1 MTTPTASI
9 DIESHCPEDTAD
21 FAKRLA
27 ESIPPGTT
35 VALLGTLGAGKTFLT
50 QCFAEA
56 CGVAAGSVVSPTF
69 VIYQPHEG
77 KRFRI
82 NHLDV
87 YRLNDGNEFLDLGA
101 DEMMESDAV
110 QFIEWADRVADY
122 LPDEHLEI
130 QFTVT
135 GENARQIQVTAHGQ
149 RLCEFLV
156 SLVG

>member
-1 MTTPTASI
+1 M
-9 DIESHCPEDTAD
+9 
-21 FAKRLA
+21 
-27 ESIPPGTT
+27 
-35 VALLGTLGAGKTFLT
+35 
-50 QCFAEA
+50 
-56 CGVAAGSVVSPTF
+56 
-69 VIYQPHEG
+69 IYQPHEG